1 MAEMLTPQQEQAVT
15 NRGGKL
21 LVSAAA
27 GSGKTKVLVDRLM
40 LYLTDPSNPAN
51 IDDFLIITY
60 TKAAAAELR
69 GKIAAKLSQRI
80 AEHPENRH
88 LQQQMHRLYLTKI
101 STVHAFCTD
110 LLRENAYRLDI
121 PGDFRVAEEN
131 EAIELQMLAIAQVLE
146 DAYQNI
152 DADPDFQA
160 LVDTQ
165 GLGRDD
171 RQIPEIVLKVYS
183 NARCHLDPD
192 KWLEW
197 CFQVNDISSV
207 QDASEMVWGKYLID
221 DLHQYLD
228 LQIHGLSKCLKLAS
242 SADAMDKP
250 VALLSDIVSQLEQ
263 LRSCGKWDDIIR
275 HMHIDYGRLVFSKK
289 CTDLELAEQIKA
301 VRDSCK
307 KGLSKKLRRFSDNS
321 ERIIQD
327 IQNLTP
333 SVRGLVHLV
342 NNFSDTYSKIKC
354 SRHVLDFSDLE
365 HITLNLLW
373 GKSRTAPT
381 AIANEVGQRFRE
393 VMVDEYQDT
402 NEVQDAIFEALT
414 RKRQNCFMVGDVK
427 QSIYQFRLADPGI
440 FLEKYNAYVPSETAA
455 PGQGRKVLLSHNFR
469 SSRAVIDAVND
480 VFGDCMSQSVGG
492 LSYGEDEAL
501 REGIP
506 HETADEPQVELY
518 GVCVNEDTYAE
529 EASFVAHRITQ
540 LLDGTHLIRDKEG
553 QRAICPE
560 DIVILLRSPG
570 SVGAAY
576 ANALAQQGIR
586 CSFGGSID
594 ILQTEEVQTLRSIL
608 QIVDNPLQDI
618 PLVAALTSRVF
629 GFTADELAQ
638 IRGEDR
644 GGTIYQT
651 LQKSQQQKVIDFVST
666 LSLLRNE
673 SRMKDVSATIQFVI
687 ATTKLDQIFA
697 AATDGDIRE
706 ENLQTFCQ
714 IASGFDAG
722 ASKTLGHFL
731 RHLDTLESKGLPS
744 AAQQSVAGAVSIMS
758 IHKSKGLEFP
768 VVFLCGLS
776 REFNRDSVYAQV
788 LCDKELGLG
797 LSCVDTT
804 NRVRYPS
811 VAKRAIAAKMTAQ
824 SISEELRVLYVAMT
838 RPMDRLIMT
847 YASNKIDDVVSG
859 MVNKMDVC
867 NNLQLTSD
875 VDCPGK
881 WVLYSALKRQ
891 EAGELFQFA
900 RRPEDLR
907 LSENSWLIRV
917 VKAPEGGMC
926 CVSSTEDTQK
936 IGDDVLKKMGRAL
949 AFQYAHLPA
958 TVMPSKL
965 TATQLKGRDK
975 DFEVAENTGKNTVRK
990 WRKPSFVSAS
1000 ATAMDYGNAM
1010 HTVMQYID
1018 FKACVGIQGVKDEIL
1033 RLVDQQFISQEQGDM
1048 VNPQAIADF
1057 FTTDLGQRICQSDNV
1072 LREFKFSV
1080 LDDCGRYRN
1089 DVKGEMVLL
1098 QGIVDCALIEPDG
1111 ITVVDFKTDRAKQAD
1126 ISDLAAKYRHQ
1137 VMAYANALTR
1147 IFNMPVKEKYLYFFA
1162 YGQLVDI

>member
-1 MAEMLTPQQEQAVT
+1 MAEKLTPQQEQAVT

-40 LYLTDPSNPAN
+40 FYLTDPSDPAN

-80 AEHPENRH
+80 AEQPENRH
-88 LQQQMHRLYLTKI
+88 LQQQMQRLYLTKI

-131 EAIELQMLAIAQVLE
+131 ESTELQMLAIAQVLE
-146 DAYQNI
+146 DAYENI
-152 DADPDFQA
+152 DSDSDFQA

-183 NARCHLDPD
+183 NARCHLSPD

-197 CFQVNDISSV
+197 CLQVNDISSV
-207 QDASEMVWGKYLID
+207 HDVSETVWGKYLID

-228 LQIHGLSKCLKLAS
+228 QHIHGLSKCLELAS
-242 SADAMDKP
+242 GSDGMEKP
-250 VALLSDIVSQLEQ
+250 LALLTDIVSQLEQ
-263 LRSCGKWDDIIR
+263 LRRCDKWDDIIR
-275 HMHIDYGRLVFSKK
+275 YMHIDYGRLVFSKK
-289 CTDLELAEQIKA
+289 CTDLELMEQIKA
-301 VRDSCK
+301 VRDACK
-307 KGLSKKLRRFSDNS
+307 KGIAKKLRRFSDDS

-327 IQNLTP
+327 IKDLTP

-342 NNFSDTYSKIKC
+342 HRFSDTYSKIKR
-354 SRHVLDFSDLE
+354 SRHVLDFGDLE
-365 HITLNLLW
+365 HITLNLLC

-393 VMVDEYQDT
+393 VMVDEYQDS
-402 NEVQDAIFEALT
+402 NAVQDAIFEALT

-440 FLEKYNAYVPSETAA
+440 FLEKYNTYVSAETAI

-480 VFGDCMSQSVGG
+480 VFGDCMSQPVGG

-506 HETADEPQVELY
+506 HEPTDEPQIELY
-518 GVCVNEDTYAE
+518 GVCVENDTYDE

-540 LLDGTHLIRDKEG
+540 LLDGSHLIRDKEG
-553 QRAICPE
+553 QRAIRPE

-576 ANALAQQGIR
+576 ANALAQRGIR

-594 ILQTEEVQTLRSIL
+594 ILRTEEVQTLRSIL
-608 QIVDNPLQDI
+608 QVVDNPLQDI

-644 GGTIYQT
+644 SGTFYQT
-651 LQKSQQQKVIDFVST
+651 LQKSQQQKVTDFLAT

-673 SRMKDVSATIQFVI
+673 SRMKDVSALIQFVI

-722 ASKTLGHFL
+722 DSKTLGHFL
-731 RHLDTLESKGLPS
+731 RHLDALEAKGFPS
-744 AAQQSVAGAVSIMS
+744 AAQQSVAGAVNIMS

-776 REFNRDSVYAQV
+776 REFNRESIYAQV

-797 LSCVDTT
+797 LSCIDTT

-811 VAKRAIAAKMTAQ
+811 IAKRAIAAKMTAQ

-847 YASNKIDDVVSG
+847 FASSKIDDI
-859 MVNKMDVC
+859 VNTMINKTDVC
-867 NNLQLTSD
+867 NSLLLTSD

-891 EAGELFQFA
+891 EAGELFQLA
-900 RRPEDLR
+900 RRPENPR
-907 LSENSWLIRV
+907 LSESGWLISV
-917 VKAPEGGMC
+917 VKAPAGDTR
-926 CVSSTEDTQK
+926 CVSSDGDVQI
-936 IGDDVLKKMGRAL
+936 IGDDVVKKMRAAL

-958 TVMPSKL
+958 TEMPSKL

-975 DFEVAENTGKNTVRK
+975 DLEIAENTGKNTARK
-990 WRKPSFVSAS
+990 WRKPSFVVTS
-1000 ATAMDYGNAM
+1000 ATGMDYGNAM
-1010 HTVMQYID
+1010 HSVMQYID
-1018 FKACVGIQGVKDEIL
+1018 FQACTGVRGVKNELI
-1033 RLVDQQFISQEQGDM
+1033 RLVDRQFISREQSDM

-1057 FTTDLGQRICQSDNV
+1057 FATDLGRRIRLSDNV

-1080 LDDCGRYRN
+1080 LDDCEKYSAN
-1089 DVKGEMVLL
+1089 VKGETVLL
-1098 QGIVDCALIEPDG
+1098 QGIVDCALVEPDG
-1111 ITVVDFKTDRAKQAD
+1111 ITVVDFKTDRVKQAD
-1126 ISDLAAKYRHQ
+1126 ISDVAEKYRHQ
-1137 VMAYANALTR
+1137 VVAYANALTR

-1162 YGQLVDI
+1162 SGQLVAL